1 VVGDPAV
8 PMTAKRGEVFKPLGL
23 ELAQRL
29 EARTGTIPEAQ
40 AAPPPPS
47 PPGARDIV
55 ESRLIPCD
63 HCGTPVALLIFAPEA
78 TDPGQFEDCARKM
91 YAEFSRL
98 NVATWI
104 IGPANKPGNVAR
116 NANRLGEVA
125 KGILGDDLIPRLAQN
140 DSDGWLVVRMTEQ
153 VINGGQVEVHL
164 PGILRLEG
172 GHLKIDH
179 NVCPELE
186 VVEEKVDV
194 EILPADFEMY
204 LLPDEGETGS

>member
-1 VVGDPAV
+1 MASPSKIPANWLVQTLKPVFCSIATHAPFRHRTLEDLGRILVQDTGDGHSRISCEVVGDPAV

-78 TDPGQFEDCARKM
+78 TDPGQFEVLEIKDGMDEA
-91 YAEFSRL
+91 APF
-98 NVATWI
+98 
-104 IGPANKPGNVAR
+104 R
-116 NANRLGEVA
+116 NAQQCERKQQHPPCKRFQLDE
-125 KGILGDDLIPRLAQN
+125 
-140 DSDGWLVVRMTEQ
+140 S
-153 VINGGQVEVHL
+153 GQVPVF
-164 PGILRLEG
+164 LRLPIIES
-172 GHLKIDH
+172 
-179 NVCPELE
+179 
-186 VVEEKVDV
+186 
-194 EILPADFEMY
+194 A
-204 LLPDEGETGS
+204 GEPTYR